1 MIKERSSVVITG
13 GASGIGK
20 ALAFR
25 FGKEGHDIIIG
36 DVEEAAL
43 EIAISELRSEAILAT
58 GIVVDVSDLDSVR
71 SFRDQIFSEFSP
83 PYILCLNAG
92 VGAGGSISESSVL
105 DWEWVLGVN
114 LWGVIYGLNTFLPF
128 MEDNNNGHIIITS
141 SIAGHLSY
149 PNMGVYN
156 ASKHAVLSI
165 AETLCYELQEK
176 GIEVGVS
183 VLCPGLVKT
192 NILDSERNRPE
203 ILTSNV
209 SRNEPDDQDTRKEA
223 VREIYNLALDPDSV
237 ADLVFK
243 AVESKQFYI
252 FTENTFQDAIKTRHR
267 DIELVRNPM
276 LGANLVEEHLNDTD

>member
-1 MIKERSSVVITG
+1 MTRDQSSVVITG

-36 DVEEAAL
+36 DVEESAL
-43 EIAISELRSEAILAT
+43 GITISELRSAGILAT
-58 GIVVDVSDLDSVR
+58 GIVVDVSDIDSVR
-71 SFRDQIFSEFSP
+71 SFKDRIFSEFTP

-92 VGAGGSISESSVL
+92 VGAGGPISESDIL

-128 MEDNNNGHIIITS
+128 MEENNNGHIVITS

-165 AETLCYELQEK
+165 AETLCYEMQEK
-176 GIEVGVS
+176 SSDVGVS

-192 NILDSERNRPE
+192 NILDSDRNRPE
-203 ILTSNV
+203 ILTSND
-209 SRNEPDDQDTRKEA
+209 SLNEPDDDDGRKEA
-223 VREIYNLALDPDSV
+223 VREIYNLALDPESV

-243 AVESKQFYI
+243 AVQSKQFYI
-252 FTENTFQDAIKTRHR
+252 FTAVSYT
-267 DIELVRNPM
+267 
-276 LGANLVEEHLNDTD
+276 HLTLPTNREV

>member
-43 EIAISELRSEAILAT
+43 EIAISELRSEEILAT

-128 MEDNNNGHIIITS
+128 MEDNNKGHIIITS

-209 SRNEPDDQDTRKEA
+209 SLNEPADQDTRKEA

-252 FTENTFQDAIKTRHR
+252 FTENTFQDAIKSRHR

>member
-43 EIAISELRSEAILAT
+43 EIAISELRSEEILAT

-209 SRNEPDDQDTRKEA
+209 SLNEPDDQDTRKEA

-243 AVESKQFYI
+243 AVESKKFYI

>member
-114 LWGVIYGLNTFLPF
+114 LWGGIYGLNTFLPF

-209 SRNEPDDQDTRKEA
+209 SLNEPDDQDTRKEA

>member
-1 MIKERSSVVITG
+1 MTRDQSSVVITG

-36 DVEEAAL
+36 DVEESAL
-43 EIAISELRSEAILAT
+43 GITITELRSAGILAT
-58 GIVVDVSDLDSVR
+58 GIVVDVSDIDSVR
-71 SFRDQIFSEFSP
+71 SFKDRIFSEFTP

-92 VGAGGSISESSVL
+92 VGAGGPISESDIL

-114 LWGVIYGLNTFLPF
+114 LWGVIYGLNAFLPS
-128 MEDNNNGHIIITS
+128 MQETNNGHIVITS

-165 AETLCYELQEK
+165 AETLCYEMQEK
-176 GIEVGVS
+176 SSDVGVS

-192 NILDSERNRPE
+192 NILDSDRNRPE
-203 ILTSNV
+203 ILTSND
-209 SRNEPDDQDTRKEA
+209 SLNESNDDDGRKEA
-223 VREIYNLALDPDSV
+223 VRDIYNLALDPESV

-243 AVESKQFYI
+243 AVQSKQFYI
-252 FTENTFQDAIKTRHR
+252 FTENTFQDAIKSRHR
-267 DIELVRNPM
+267 DIELARNPT
-276 LGANLVEEHLNDTD
+276 LGANLVEEHLNDTH

>member
-36 DVEEAAL
+36 DVEEPAL
-43 EIAISELRSEAILAT
+43 EIAISELRSEEILAT

-209 SRNEPDDQDTRKEA
+209 SLNEPDDQDTRKEA

>member
-25 FGKEGHDIIIG
+25 VGKEGHDIIIG
-36 DVEEAAL
+36 DVEEADL
-43 EIAISELRSEAILAT
+43 EIAISELRSEEILAT

-165 AETLCYELQEK
+165 AETS
-176 GIEVGVS
+176 IMVS
-183 VLCPGLVKT
+183 K
-192 NILDSERNRPE
+192 DSAYCGF
-203 ILTSNV
+203 SFA
-209 SRNEPDDQDTRKEA
+209 Q
-223 VREIYNLALDPDSV
+223 AL
-237 ADLVFK
+237 
-243 AVESKQFYI
+243 
-252 FTENTFQDAIKTRHR
+252 
-267 DIELVRNPM
+267 
-276 LGANLVEEHLNDTD
+276 

>member
-209 SRNEPDDQDTRKEA
+209 SLNEPDDQDTRKEA

>member
-71 SFRDQIFSEFSP
+71 SFRNQIFSEFSP

-209 SRNEPDDQDTRKEA
+209 SLNEPDDQDTRKEA

>member
-36 DVEEAAL
+36 DVEEPAL
-43 EIAISELRSEAILAT
+43 EIAISELRSEEILAT
-58 GIVVDVSDLDSVR
+58 GIVVDVSALDSVR

-209 SRNEPDDQDTRKEA
+209 SLNEPDDQDTRKEA

>member
-1 MIKERSSVVITG
+1 MIKDRSSVVITG

-36 DVEEAAL
+36 DVEESAL
-43 EIAISELRSEAILAT
+43 GITISELRSAGILAT
-58 GIVVDVSDLDSVR
+58 GIVVDVSDIDSVR
-71 SFRDQIFSEFSP
+71 SFKDRIFSEFTP
-83 PYILCLNAG
+83 PHILCLNAG
-92 VGAGGSISESSVL
+92 VGAGGPISESDIL

-114 LWGVIYGLNTFLPF
+114 LWGVIYGLNAFLPS
-128 MEDNNNGHIIITS
+128 MQEKNNGHIVITS

-165 AETLCYELQEK
+165 AETLCYEMQEK
-176 GIEVGVS
+176 SSDVGVS

-192 NILDSERNRPE
+192 NILDSDRNRPE
-203 ILTSNV
+203 ILTSND
-209 SRNEPDDQDTRKEA
+209 SLNESNDDDGRKEA
-223 VREIYNLALDPDSV
+223 VRDIYNLALDPESV

-243 AVESKQFYI
+243 AVQSKQFYI
-252 FTENTFQDAIKTRHR
+252 FTENTFQDAIKIRHR
-267 DIELVRNPM
+267 DIELARNPT